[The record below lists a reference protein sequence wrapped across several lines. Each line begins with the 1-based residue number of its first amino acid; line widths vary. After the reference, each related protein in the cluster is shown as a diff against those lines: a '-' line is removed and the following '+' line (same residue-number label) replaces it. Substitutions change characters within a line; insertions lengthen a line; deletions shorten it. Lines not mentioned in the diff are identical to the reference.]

1 MMNCRFWFFLL
12 FNISESNNLQ
22 GFWPKNQKKKSKSK
36 SKSKSASI
44 VATYI
49 FTAPTCTITIITS
62 EPDYWETIISE

>member
-1 MMNCRFWFFLL
+1 VLIRNPDEL
-12 FNISESNNLQ
+12 
-22 GFWPKNQKKKSKSK
+22 KKRREREREQTNERTKEKSKSD
-36 SKSKSASI
+36 SI